1 MITQY
6 SIKLFVL
13 VLWFHMSSH
22 LLPSHSPQIS
32 PINLFL
38 ILMLSLNFHPSLITS
53 ILLLIFISLN
63 NSFWTSW
70 RLLLIRIIV
79 IRMFLIITINF
90 LIHLLFL
97 TIFFSIIDRCKY
109 TLLNGEGGI
118 VKLRI
123 AFLFDK
129 CVIILTICT
138 KINLSTYIIKF
149 TNILL
154 FYYPIRLLLSH
165 YHPTLNYLIL
175 PLELFF
181 LILPIMM
188 LKIGSFLIKIFIF
201 VFGNDPR

>member
-1 MITQY
+1 
-6 SIKLFVL
+6 
-13 VLWFHMSSH
+13 
-22 LLPSHSPQIS
+22 
-32 PINLFL
+32 
-38 ILMLSLNFHPSLITS
+38 
-53 ILLLIFISLN
+53 
-63 NSFWTSW
+63 
-70 RLLLIRIIV
+70 
-79 IRMFLIITINF
+79 MFLIITINF

-97 TIFFSIIDRCKY
+97 TIFFSIIDRCQY

-201 VFGNDPR
+201 VFGNDPRQPSDLIEIAFALSIELFMIVSEGLLYRQDKLILFEEELLLLIGFLLVAIEIAVILLQFFTWLL